1 MNFRLQLPSDL
12 TACAHAAMATEYV
25 FHLGGHEPAY
35 LRQAA
40 AEAFALVDQLET
52 RLSFYRESSDVTRIN
67 RAPAGREV
75 SVSPDTLACLALA
88 AEAARLTGGAFDAFT
103 GRASVAAKNQEI
115 PLYLADAPGP
125 DESEVGLARSG
136 RRLPGRSLAKA
147 GPCLPFP
154 SIPQAET
161 PVATP
166 ERDAPGPVV
175 SLHPEAG
182 IVCKLRSGPWLD
194 LGAIGKG
201 FALDQ
206 AAVLLAEWDITNG
219 CLIAGGSSLRGLGG
233 PGWSLEIDQ
242 AKAPLSL
249 PGEFGLGAS
258 GFQFQPGHI
267 IDSRPTRVNTATARA
282 LVLAPG
288 AALADALSTAAMLLK
303 PEQLARLTHDRPE
316 ISSLVVDAIGQR
328 HHHGAP
334 FA

>member
-1 MNFRLQLPSDL
+1 MNFSLQLPPDL
-12 TACAHAAMATEYV
+12 TACAHAAMATEFV

-40 AEAFALVDQLET
+40 TEAFALIDQLEA

-67 RAPAGREV
+67 RAPAGADV
-75 SVSPDTLACLALA
+75 AVSPDTLACLSLA
-88 AEAARLTGGAFDAFT
+88 AEAARLTAGAFDAFT
-103 GRASVAAKNQEI
+103 GRASIAAKNQEV

-125 DESEVGLARSG
+125 
-136 RRLPGRSLAKA
+136 AK
-147 GPCLPFP
+147 GD
-154 SIPQAET
+154 T
-161 PVATP
+161 
-166 ERDAPGPVV
+166 PGPVV

-194 LGAIGKG
+194 LGALGKG

-206 AAVLLAEWDITNG
+206 TAALLADWDVKSG

-233 PGWSLEIDQ
+233 PGWSLEIDR

-249 PGEFGLGAS
+249 PGEFCLGAS

-267 IDSRPTRVNTATARA
+267 IDSRPQPAISATTRA
-282 LVLAPG
+282 LVLAPS
-288 AALADALSTAAMLLK
+288 AALADALSTAAMLLS
-303 PEQLARLTHDRPE
+303 PEQLARLTRDQPGVA
-316 ISSLVVDAIGQR
+316 SLVVDAIGQR
-328 HHHGAP
+328 HRHGSP